1 MTNMKPFEFEVVEH
15 IATLSTSGTY
25 TTELNRVA
33 FRDYP
38 PKLDLR
44 TWHNGEPLKGIRLSD
59 DEARALMTALEG
71 VFNGE
76 EVPS

>member
-1 MTNMKPFEFEVVEH
+1 MKQFEFEIVER
-15 IATLSTSGTY
+15 IATLGECGTY
-25 TTELNRVA
+25 TMELNRVA

-44 TWHNGEPLKGIRLSD
+44 TWHNGEPMKGIRLSD

-76 EVPS
+76 EITS